1 MKNLIL
7 VLIVL
12 FGITLNSSAQIQK
25 GAMLIGGN
33 VFFNVHESN
42 DEFRTYNHEIEDES
56 YKRTY
61 FFARPQFGVF
71 INESMLLGIGINYE
85 LSKTKSKYINLT
97 TFEEYENI
105 QKSNLIFI
113 NPYFKKFFK
122 VKEKFF
128 ITTSL
133 NLLVGFGKRKTENEN
148 YYGYNDNKKYELN
161 IFEYRLTVS
170 PGLTY
175 FLNDRWALNT
185 SIGQLFYSH
194 QKETPDNY
202 TGVSEKPKNINKN
215 YGLSFKFN
223 TFSIG
228 IQYYLRNKSN

>member
-33 VFFNVHESN
+33 VSFNVQERN
-42 DEFRTYNHEIEDES
+42 EEFRIYNFALEDY
-56 YKRTY
+56 YKRT
-61 FFARPQFGVF
+61 FLSAHPQFGIF

-85 LSKTKSKYINLT
+85 FIETKSRRVYLVSYRESESN
-97 TFEEYENI
+97 
-105 QKSNLIFI
+105 QKSNLIFF

-122 VKEKFF
+122 LKEKIFL
-128 ITTSL
+128 TTSL
-133 NLLVGFGKRKTENEN
+133 NFLIGFGKRKMESEGDYVDN
-148 YYGYNDNKKYELN
+148 YKSELK
-161 IFEYRLTVS
+161 IFEYRLNIS

-175 FLNDRWALNT
+175 FLNDKWALNAN
-185 SIGQLFYSH
+185 IGELFYSH
-194 QKETPDNY
+194 TKETPDDY
-202 TGVSEKPKNINKN
+202 KGGSEKPKNIEKN
-215 YGLSFKFN
+215 YGLSLKFN

-228 IQYYLRNKSN
+228 IQYYLRNNSK